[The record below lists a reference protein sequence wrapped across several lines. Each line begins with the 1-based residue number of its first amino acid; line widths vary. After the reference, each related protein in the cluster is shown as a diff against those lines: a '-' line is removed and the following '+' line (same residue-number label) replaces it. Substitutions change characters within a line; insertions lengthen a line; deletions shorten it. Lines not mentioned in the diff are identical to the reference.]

1 MPSYNYK
8 VKTEAGKVLTG
19 EVKIESEHE
28 LRRILEEKG
37 YKVVDIVE
45 KTPLTDISEIKLFQ
59 KRVKINDLAIFCR
72 QFAIVLEAG
81 VPIAQSL
88 EVLKLQTTNP
98 LLKDA
103 LVIYMMIYKKVLLYQ
118 VLLGNT
124 KIFSRNF

>member
-45 KTPLTDISEIKLFQ
+45 KL
-59 KRVKINDLAIFCR
+59 R
-72 QFAIVLEAG
+72 
-81 VPIAQSL
+81 
-88 EVLKLQTTNP
+88 LQTLAKSNYSKRG
-98 LLKDA
+98 LK
-103 LVIYMMIYKKVLLYQ
+103 
-118 VLLGNT
+118 
-124 KIFSRNF
+124 